1 MIINAKINVN
11 KIPKDKLFKGDKG
24 TYLDIKVAER
34 REPDQFGNTHTI
46 YIQKSK
52 DDEKIY
58 IGDGK
63 AVHFN
68 KESGPEPPKPK
79 IEQPDDDLPF

>member
-1 MIINAKINVN
+1 MINAKINVL
-11 KIPKDKLFKGDKG
+11 KIPKDKLFAGEKG
-24 TYLDIKVAER
+24 TYLDCKIVKR
-34 REPDQFGNTHTI
+34 KEPDQFGNTHTI

-63 AVHFN
+63 EVSFDQ
-68 KESGPEPPKPK
+68 PKPA
-79 IEQPDDDLPF
+79 DTGMNGYGNDLPF